1 MVFIVS
7 ERLRVAIRY
16 QYHSMKFSMGFRKK
30 KKSQILSSTQG
41 VMCVLGKKRER
52 LYPPLLV
59 KFIKKPVHCTP

>member
-1 MVFIVS
+1 MS
-7 ERLRVAIRY
+7 ERLRVA
-16 QYHSMKFSMGFRKK
+16 QVSVSLNEKLAWDLGKKK

-52 LYPPLLV
+52 LYHPLLV